1 MAQGRRTSFITAVK
15 RDGLEAEKRP
25 SFITAVETDDY
36 EGRGEQGI
44 RKRGRSSPPSD
55 PQADCCHVARLE
67 VLRHPHGLLDR

>member
-15 RDGLEAEKRP
+15 RDGLEAGKCT

-44 RKRGRSSPPSD
+44 REARTFLTSVRS
-55 PQADCCHVARLE
+55 A
-67 VLRHPHGLLDR
+67 G